1 MKRVALVTG
10 GTRGIGLGIARALA
24 ADGFDLA
31 LCGQR
36 EESQVKAALAE
47 ASAQGAQ
54 AMEQERARTSD
65 TMHSI
70 FGPPGLVGP
79 KLMLPVSR
87 IQSRSCGSIT
97 TLCTE
102 TSESA

>member
-47 ASAQGAQ
+47 L
-54 AMEQERARTSD
+54 RAKGGDVRYFRAD
-65 TMHSI
+65 IAAPLGRRKGDPAFQIYLSI
-70 FGPPGLVGP
+70 G
-79 KLMLPVSR
+79 
-87 IQSRSCGSIT
+87 QSF
-97 TLCTE
+97 
-102 TSESA
+102 